1 MKPQHFYLFFASG
14 HLGRFP
20 LKLADQSVS
29 ITMRWDPNQQMVLIT
44 FTNLP
49 AIAGYF
55 KYVTDSVNPA
65 AVKMQKDML
74 KIGYV
79 FLPTSACAF
88 ETNVKKYSQILN
100 NSESIFEV
108 SHPSIN
114 SVILTQTQIMSLR
127 WECSHR
133 LSNHKKFWKDSVPT
147 AAFAITVK
155 PPNGPVEEYT
165 ETTCNGV
172 KGRISGDTEAIKKS
186 CSRIRHD
193 LYRTRQPQSFT
204 KTSWRK
210 SKYFPKGT
218 TFKVTCSFA
227 SS

>member
-29 ITMRWDPNQQMVLIT
+29 VTMRWDPNQQMVLIT

-55 KYVTDSVNPA
+55 QYVTDSSGTPA
-65 AVKMQKDML
+65 AKMHKDMVA
-74 KIGYV
+74 IGYV
-79 FLPTSACAF
+79 FLPTSAGAL
-88 ETNVKKYSQILN
+88 ETNNKKYSQILN

-114 SVILTQTQIMSLR
+114 SVILTQTQITSLK
-127 WECSHR
+127 WECRSG
-133 LSNHKKFWKDSVPT
+133 LSNHKKFWKNVPT
-147 AAFAITVK
+147 AAFTIAVK

-165 ETTCNGV
+165 ETSCNGV
-172 KGRISGDTEAIKKS
+172 NGRISGHTEEIRKL

-204 KTSWRK
+204 RTSQNKTKR
-210 SKYFPKGT
+210 FPKGT
-218 TFKVTCSFA
+218 RFEVTCSFA